1 MTIFIMRCSILIL
14 RALYFVKYFI
24 IKANEIFRLFG
35 YKDVHIVDYQ
45 VCRKI
50 KHFLL
55 FRAKQLP

>member
-1 MTIFIMRCSILIL
+1 MTIFKMRCSIL
-14 RALYFVKYFI
+14 
-24 IKANEIFRLFG
+24 IFRLFG

>member
-1 MTIFIMRCSILIL
+1 MTIFIMRW
-14 RALYFVKYFI
+14 ALYFVKYFI
-24 IKANEIFRLFG
+24 IKDNEIFRLFG
-35 YKDVHIVDYQ
+35 YKDLHIVDYQ